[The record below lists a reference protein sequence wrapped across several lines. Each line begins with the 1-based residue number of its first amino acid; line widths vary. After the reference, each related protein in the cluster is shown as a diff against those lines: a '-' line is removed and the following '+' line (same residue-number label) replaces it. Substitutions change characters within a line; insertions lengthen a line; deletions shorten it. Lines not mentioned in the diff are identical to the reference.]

1 MDVVPISDYHPM
13 KLMKSRILMVGIQ
26 PLVLQ
31 LFSVLISTKLLDWN
45 YAGIQV
51 LLSLFESE
59 FLLKIYDGKN
69 RMHVS

>member
-13 KLMKSRILMVGIQ
+13 KLKKTRILMVGIQ

-31 LFSVLISTKLLDWN
+31 LFWVLISTKFLDWN

-51 LLSLFESE
+51 LLSIFEYE
-59 FLLKIYDGKN
+59 FLLKI
-69 RMHVS
+69 V